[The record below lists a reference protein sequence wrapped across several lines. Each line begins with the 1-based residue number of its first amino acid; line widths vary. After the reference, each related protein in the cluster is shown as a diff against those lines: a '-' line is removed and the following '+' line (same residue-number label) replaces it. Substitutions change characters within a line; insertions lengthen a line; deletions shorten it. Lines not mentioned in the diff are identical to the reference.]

1 MISVHISNEKIHIV
15 NGDAKYG
22 VFNIYEYHNA
32 PAPDGSILNGVITD
46 VLALREEIGEVWKAN
61 KLSTKGVNLVIDN
74 APVVGKVM
82 RVPLVSNKK
91 ILRIIDRE
99 LSSQDGE
106 NVLDYAV
113 LHVDDNIK
121 KKDQKKYG
129 MDIYACSVQ
138 KSLLQSYVDLFES
151 NGIRITNI
159 NLGIN
164 SMIKIGHFLRSL
176 REKTYIVITLDGSS
190 FASYLFVNGKYS
202 ISSRYRL
209 IYDRG
214 TNLSF
219 MEITQ
224 HVSNFLQFASTQ
236 RSGHNVENVY
246 FCGLYKDEEALYSQI
261 NSALGIKAQIFP
273 HNETEVFVHK
283 KAQGF
288 ILSDNIYASGNLI

>member
-1 MISVHISNEKIHIV
+1 
-15 NGDAKYG
+15 
-22 VFNIYEYHNA
+22 
-32 PAPDGSILNGVITD
+32 
-46 VLALREEIGEVWKAN
+46 
-61 KLSTKGVNLVIDN
+61 
-74 APVVGKVM
+74 
-82 RVPLVSNKK
+82 
-91 ILRIIDRE
+91 
-99 LSSQDGE
+99 
-106 NVLDYAV
+106 
-113 LHVDDNIK
+113 
-121 KKDQKKYG
+121 

-224 HVSNFLQFASTQ
+224 HVSNFCSLPV
-236 RSGHNVENVY
+236 RSAVVIMLKMCISAAY
-246 FCGLYKDEEALYSQI
+246 IKTRKLYTAR
-261 NSALGIKAQIFP
+261 
-273 HNETEVFVHK
+273 
-283 KAQGF
+283 
-288 ILSDNIYASGNLI
+288 